1 MASDSNLIKASFSN
15 AALAAKSSVPDMSK
29 VYQSSVDISKSYMD
43 VISNTMKLYNDRK
56 ETLKANKQKQLDV
69 FIKKAEDSLELL
81 YEQDLP
87 MPDIFVDKVEE
98 KIKEYQDDFEKVNTY
113 GKGDNEENKR
123 ARRVIMGKLNRLTKG
138 VIGVRSKFQEF
149 GVNAKNINLET
160 ADMDMIDPAG
170 LIIDL
175 KNWGN
180 NSNGDLDIDFDENG
194 TAIFTALNYRGDES
208 VDPASFTMEQLTKM
222 YKPIDTKWDTDFVG
236 TLDTMDK
243 SGKSDADKGIYD
255 FDLKTERAYFIK
267 TISDK
272 EEFENVVSRRT
283 EGVGEPSLR
292 EALRAD
298 VSIPVGILNNMY
310 VSDNGTPVDM
320 GLVFTKL
327 DLNGD
332 NFVND
337 KDMTIASIAGGADFE
352 IFEKNYDEMIDAL
365 TKISHPAFNLAKS
378 TELLADYYV
387 GKEAS
392 VDENGGQIP
401 AIMGIQH
408 QQYDDAFSK
417 QSKYVSRQNKLNN
430 NDEDPNIQLGKGHW
444 RRESVIKSTID
455 QFNQGNVSITD
466 FTAEQ
471 HTWVP
476 DGLGNYTSTVE
487 GKVSTMT
494 KDQLMRSNVFGL
506 DNYMVKNE
514 IGNKVKVKTFNE
526 YVGKNTA
533 NEFSKVLTKSYGSDF
548 ISGDGNVVT
557 FEFDKNNIYDF
568 DISTQQGMDDLMSFM
583 NENPTYFNI
592 YNKNKPEEEE

>member
-1 MASDSNLIKASFSN
+1 MASDGNLIKASFSN

-29 VYQSSVDISKSYMD
+29 VYQSSIDISKSYMN

-56 ETLKANKQKQLDV
+56 ETLKANKQKQLDG
-69 FIKKAEDSLELL
+69 FIKKAEDSLEML
-81 YEQDLP
+81 YSQELP
-87 MPDIFVDKVEE
+87 MPDIFVNKVED
-98 KIKEYQDDFEKVNTY
+98 KIKEYQEEFELYNTY
-113 GKGDNEENKR
+113 GKGDTEENKR

-138 VIGVRSKFQEF
+138 VIDVRSKFQEF

-175 KNWGN
+175 KNWSN
-180 NSNGDLDIDFDENG
+180 NDNGDLDIDFDENG

-208 VDPASFTMEQLTKM
+208 VDPASFTMKQLSEM
-222 YKPIDTKWDTDFVG
+222 YKPIDTKWDTEFVG
-236 TLDTMDK
+236 TLETMT
-243 SGKSDADKGIYD
+243 SNGTSDADKGIYD

-310 VSDNGTPVDM
+310 VDDKGTPVDM
-320 GLVFTKL
+320 GLVFKQL

-337 KDMTIASIAGGADFE
+337 QDMTIASLGDGSDFQ

-365 TKISHPAFNLAKS
+365 TKVSHPAFNLAKS

-387 GKEAS
+387 GKEATI
-392 VDENGGQIP
+392 DDNGKQIP

-408 QQYDDAFSK
+408 QQYDEAYSK
-417 QSKYVSRQNKLNN
+417 QSKYVARQNKLNN
-430 NDEDPNIQLGKGHW
+430 ETDDPNIQLGKGHW

-466 FTAEQ
+466 FTSEQ

-476 DGLGNYTSTVE
+476 DGLGNYT
-487 GKVSTMT
+487 GKVGGKVTTMT
-494 KDQLMRSNVFGL
+494 KDQLMRSQVFQL
-506 DNYMVKNE
+506 DQYMVKNE
-514 IGNKVKVKTFNE
+514 IGSKMKVKTFNE

-533 NEFSKVLTKSYGSDF
+533 NEFSKVLTGAYGSDF
-548 ISGDGNVVT
+548 ISGDGDVVT
-557 FEFDKNNIYDF
+557 FEFDKDNIYDF
-568 DISTQQGMDDLMSFM
+568 NISTQQGMDDLMSFM
-583 NENPTYFNI
+583 NENPSYFNN
-592 YNKNKPEEEE
+592 YNKNKPEEEK